1 MCRTMRSRC
10 SCLGGLLSLLYLL
23 VTIDSF
29 APTCPPNSRFL
40 CTHQKHHI
48 TPSFHRHSI
57 HSTFSADPISAGLF
71 KRVSA
76 SSPTKSFP
84 NTSTLALS
92 ASSTISS
99 FKSSNSFVLSALLL
113 VSSCGLAIEEKTTV
127 GKALSVSISNVE
139 CWYVDHTHNAFRSIH
154 DIAVSRPP
162 W

>member
-127 GKALSVSISNVE
+127 GKALSVSINNVE
-139 CWYVDHTHNAFRSIH
+139 C
-154 DIAVSRPP
+154 
-162 W
+162 